1 MKLFVHGF
9 GYTAG
14 VLADRLQ
21 PLGWRV
27 AGTSRTADGRARLA
41 ERGITPVDPGESDAL
56 AEGLVAADALLLSA
70 APGPSG
76 CPGYADLAPLLRRGV
91 PRPDWIGYLSTT
103 GVYGD
108 HGGRWVF
115 ERTPVAPLS
124 PEGRRRVDAERAWL
138 ALGDQIGSATTIFR
152 LPGIYGPDL
161 DQKGR
166 SPFARL
172 RDGSARRYDKPG
184 QVFSRIHV
192 SDLAAGLLASMR
204 RPRAGG
210 VYNLCDDRPAAAEA
224 VTAHAAAL
232 LGVAAPPLIPF
243 EAADLS
249 PMARRFYGESKRV
262 SNAQA
267 KAELGWRPLYP
278 TYREGLAAILA
289 SERGLSPPIRRSKA
303 P

>member
-14 VLADRLQ
+14 VLADRLL

-27 AGTSRTADGRARLA
+27 VGTSRTPEGRARLA
-41 ERGITPVDPGESDAL
+41 RRGVTPVDPGDVDAL
-56 AEGLVAADALLLSA
+56 AAGLVASDALLLSA
-70 APGPSG
+70 APGPAG
-76 CPGYADLAPLLRRGV
+76 CPGHADLALLLERGAA
-91 PRPDWIGYLSTT
+91 RPDWIGYLSTT

-115 ERTPVAPLS
+115 ERTAVAPLS
-124 PEGRRRVDAERAWL
+124 PEAHRRVAAERAWL
-138 ALGDQIGSATTIFR
+138 ELGDRLGSATTVFR
-152 LPGIYGPDL
+152 LPGIYGPDP
-161 DQKGR
+161 DGQGR

-192 SDLAAGLLASMR
+192 SDLAEGLLASMR

-210 VYNLCDDRPAAAEA
+210 IYNLCDDQPAPAET
-224 VTAHAAAL
+224 VTAHAASL
-232 LGVAAPPLIPF
+232 LGLPPPPLIPF
-243 EAADLS
+243 ETADLS

-278 TYREGLAAILA
+278 TYREGLAAILGA
-289 SERGLSPPIRRSKA
+289 ERRLSPSA

>member
-41 ERGITPVDPGESDAL
+41 ERGITPVDPGETDTL
-56 AEGLVAADALLLSA
+56 AEGLAAADALLLSA
-70 APGPSG
+70 APGPMG
-76 CPGYADLAPLLRRGV
+76 CPGYGDLAPLLRRGAA
-91 PRPDWIGYLSTT
+91 RPDWIGYLSTT

-115 ERTPVAPLS
+115 ERTAVAPLS
-124 PEGRRRVDAERAWL
+124 PEGQRRVEAERTWL
-138 ALGDQIGSATTIFR
+138 ELGEELGSATMVFR

-161 DQKGR
+161 DGKGR

-192 SDLAAGLLASMR
+192 SDLAEGLLASLR

-210 VYNLCDDRPAAAEA
+210 IYNLCDDLPAPAET
-224 VTAHAAAL
+224 VTAHAASL
-232 LGVAAPPLIPF
+232 LGLAAPPLIPF
-243 EAADLS
+243 ETADLS

-289 SERGLSPPIRRSKA
+289 AERGLSPSTP
-303 P
+303 

>member
-14 VLADRLQ
+14 VLADRLLA
-21 PLGWRV
+21 LGWQV
-27 AGTSRTADGRARLA
+27 AGTSRRPEGRDRLA
-41 ERGITPVDPGESDAL
+41 VRGILPVDPADP
-56 AEGLVAADALLLSA
+56 EGLEAGLAGSDALLLSA
-70 APGPSG
+70 APGPEG
-76 CPGYADLAPLLRRGV
+76 CPGHAALAPLLDRGAA
-91 PRPDWIGYLSTT
+91 RPDWVGYLSTT

-115 ERTPVAPLS
+115 ERTAVAPLS
-124 PEGRRRVDAERAWL
+124 PEAVRRVAAEQAWL
-138 ALGDQIGSATTIFR
+138 ALSDRLGLSATVFR

-161 DQKGR
+161 EGKGR

-172 RDGSARRYDKPG
+172 RDGPARRYDKPG

-192 SDLAAGLLASMR
+192 SDLAEGLVASLR
-204 RPRAGG
+204 RPRPGG
-210 VYNLCDDRPAAAEA
+210 IYNLCDDEPAPAAE

-232 LGVAAPPLIPF
+232 LGLPPPPLETF
-243 EAADLS
+243 DEATLS

-262 SNAQA
+262 SNARA
-267 KAELGWRPLYP
+267 KAELGWRPAYP

-289 SERGLSPPIRRSKA
+289 AEAGVSA
-303 P
+303 PAR